1 MSTRL
6 FSPDAGNRKPRARAT
21 NVATSLLLGLAA
33 GCWILLGHAGSAIAN
48 GASTAATDAEILG
61 TYIQVNGFDVE
72 TALLGRSQASSP
84 AVREL
89 ATRVSSDHLGV
100 RQAAFELAAKCKVS
114 PVLAG
119 SRAAAAREHD
129 RAMTTLATLTGAAFD
144 KAYLQHEA
152 AFHRAAIDA
161 VREVLQP
168 SATCPALKDHFKEV
182 LPAFERHLSE
192 TQALAREL
200 AAR

>member
-6 FSPDAGNRKPRARAT
+6 FFSNAEYRAPRT
-21 NVATSLLLGLAA
+21 YVATVLLVGFAACWMVLA
-33 GCWILLGHAGSAIAN
+33 HAGSAVA
-48 GASTAATDAEILG
+48 GVASNTVTDAEILG

-72 TALLGRSQASSP
+72 AALLGRSQASSS

-100 RQAAFELAAKCKVS
+100 RQSAFELAAKCKVS

-119 SRAAAAREHD
+119 SRAAAAVEHD
-129 RAMTTLATLTGAAFD
+129 RAMTTLATLSGDIFD
-144 KAYLQHEA
+144 KAYLQYEA
-152 AFHRAAIDA
+152 AFHRSAIDA
-161 VREVLQP
+161 VRQVLQP
-168 SATCPALKDHFKEV
+168 SATCPALKDHFKAV

-192 TQALAREL
+192 TQALLREL

>member
-1 MSTRL
+1 MCRIILKETTVSTRL

-100 RQAAFELAAKCKVS
+100 R
-114 PVLAG
+114 
-119 SRAAAAREHD
+119 
-129 RAMTTLATLTGAAFD
+129 
-144 KAYLQHEA
+144 
-152 AFHRAAIDA
+152 
-161 VREVLQP
+161 
-168 SATCPALKDHFKEV
+168 
-182 LPAFERHLSE
+182 
-192 TQALAREL
+192 
-200 AAR
+200 